1 MPEQSPIGA
10 GERQRV
16 VALLREEWGVL
27 AELLGELD
35 DVAWST
41 PALPGWDVHDVVAH
55 LVGTERMLAG
65 VAVPAVPE
73 AETSGPHVKNEIA
86 RSNEAWVV
94 TLRART
100 HAELLDDFR
109 SVTAERLAALEAL
122 SDAEY
127 DAPSWTPVG
136 DATYGRFMEIRVF
149 DSWMHEQDIR
159 TAVGR
164 PGHEAGPVAEQSV
177 EEVVRAL
184 GYIVGKRAGVP
195 AGSSVTLR
203 LTGPVERTVH
213 VAVDGRATV
222 VDTLPG
228 PATAELALSSSL
240 FMRLAGGRVPA
251 EDELER
257 IELSGDV
264 ALARQVASHLAFTI

>member
-1 MPEQSPIGA
+1 MPEQSPTET
-10 GERQRV
+10 GERARV
-16 VALLREEWGVL
+16 IALLREEWGHF

-35 DVAWST
+35 DAAWSA

-73 AETSGPHVKNEIA
+73 AETGGPHVKNEIA

-94 TLRART
+94 ALRART

-109 SVTAERLAALEAL
+109 TVTTERLAALEAM

-127 DAPSWTPVG
+127 DAPSWTPAG
-136 DATYGRFMEIRVF
+136 NATYGRFMEIRVF
-149 DSWMHEQDIR
+149 DSWMHEQDVR
-159 TAVGR
+159 AAVGR
-164 PGHEAGPVAEQSV
+164 PGNDGGPVAEQSV

-184 GYIVGKRAGVP
+184 GYIVGKRARVP
-195 AGSSVTLR
+195 DGSSVTLR

-213 VAVDGRATV
+213 VVVDGRAAV
-222 VDTLPG
+222 VDALPG
-228 PATAELALSSSL
+228 PATAEVALPSSL
-240 FMRLAGGRVPA
+240 FMRLAGGRVRA
-251 EDELER
+251 EDELGR

>member
-1 MPEQSPIGA
+1 MPEQSPTET
-10 GERQRV
+10 GERARV
-16 VALLREEWGVL
+16 VALLREEWGSL
-27 AELLGELD
+27 AELLAGLD
-35 DVAWST
+35 DDAWSA

-65 VAVPAVPE
+65 VAVPTVPE

-127 DAPSWTPVG
+127 DAPSWTPAG

-257 IELSGDV
+257 IDLSGDV

>member
-1 MPEQSPIGA
+1 MPEQSPTET
-10 GERQRV
+10 GERARV
-16 VALLREEWGVL
+16 VALLREEWGSL
-27 AELLGELD
+27 AELLAGLD
-35 DVAWST
+35 DDAWSA

-65 VAVPAVPE
+65 VAVPTVPE

-127 DAPSWTPVG
+127 DAPSWTPAG

-159 TAVGR
+159 AAVGR

-222 VDTLPG
+222 VDALPE

-257 IELSGDV
+257 IDLSGDV

>member
-1 MPEQSPIGA
+1 MPEQSPTET
-10 GERQRV
+10 GERARV
-16 VALLREEWGVL
+16 VTLLREEWGSL
-27 AELLGELD
+27 AELLAGLD
-35 DVAWST
+35 DAAWSA

-127 DAPSWTPVG
+127 DAPSWTPAG

-159 TAVGR
+159 AAVGR

>member
-1 MPEQSPIGA
+1 MPEQSPTET
-10 GERQRV
+10 GERARV
-16 VALLREEWGVL
+16 VALLREEWGSL
-27 AELLGELD
+27 AELLAGLD
-35 DVAWST
+35 DDAWSA

-65 VAVPAVPE
+65 VAVPTVPE

-127 DAPSWTPVG
+127 DAPSWTPAG

-159 TAVGR
+159 AAVGR

-257 IELSGDV
+257 IDLSGDV

>member
-1 MPEQSPIGA
+1 MPEQSPTET
-10 GERQRV
+10 GERARV
-16 VALLREEWGVL
+16 VTLLREEWGSL
-27 AELLGELD
+27 AELLAGLD
-35 DVAWST
+35 DATWSS

-65 VAVPAVPE
+65 VAVPTVPE

-127 DAPSWTPVG
+127 DAPSWTPAG

>member
-1 MPEQSPIGA
+1 
-10 GERQRV
+10 
-16 VALLREEWGVL
+16 
-27 AELLGELD
+27 
-35 DVAWST
+35 
-41 PALPGWDVHDVVAH
+41 
-55 LVGTERMLAG
+55 MLAG

-127 DAPSWTPVG
+127 DAPSWTPAG

-159 TAVGR
+159 AAVGR

>member
-1 MPEQSPIGA
+1 MPEQSPTET
-10 GERQRV
+10 GERARV
-16 VALLREEWGVL
+16 VALLREEWGSL
-27 AELLGELD
+27 AELLAGLD
-35 DVAWST
+35 DDAWSA

-65 VAVPAVPE
+65 VAVPTVPE

-127 DAPSWTPVG
+127 DAPSWTPAG

-159 TAVGR
+159 AAVGR

>member
-1 MPEQSPIGA
+1 MPEQSPTET
-10 GERQRV
+10 GERARV
-16 VALLREEWGVL
+16 VALLREEWGSL
-27 AELLGELD
+27 AELLAGLD
-35 DVAWST
+35 DAAWSA

-127 DAPSWTPVG
+127 DAPSWTPAG

-149 DSWMHEQDIR
+149 DSWMHEQDVR
-159 TAVGR
+159 AAVGR
-164 PGHEAGPVAEQSV
+164 PGHDGGPVAAQSV
-177 EEVVRAL
+177 EEVIRAL

-195 AGSSVTLR
+195 DGSSVTLR

-213 VAVDGRATV
+213 VAVDGRAAV
-222 VDTLPG
+222 VDALPG

-240 FMRLAGGRVPA
+240 FMRLAGGRVRA
-251 EDELER
+251 EDTLER
-257 IELSGDV
+257 IDLSGDV

>member
-1 MPEQSPIGA
+1 MPEQSPTET
-10 GERQRV
+10 GERARV
-16 VALLREEWGVL
+16 VALLREEWGSL
-27 AELLGELD
+27 AELLAGLD
-35 DVAWST
+35 DAAWSA

-127 DAPSWTPVG
+127 DAPSWTPAG

-149 DSWMHEQDIR
+149 DSWMHEQDVR
-159 TAVGR
+159 AAVGR
-164 PGHEAGPVAEQSV
+164 PGHDGGPVAAQSV
-177 EEVVRAL
+177 EEVIRAL

-195 AGSSVTLR
+195 DGSSVTLR

-213 VAVDGRATV
+213 VAVDGRAAV
-222 VDTLPG
+222 VDALPG

>member
-1 MPEQSPIGA
+1 MPEQSPTET
-10 GERQRV
+10 GERARV
-16 VALLREEWGVL
+16 VTLLREEWGSL
-27 AELLGELD
+27 AELLAGLD
-35 DVAWST
+35 DATWSS

-65 VAVPAVPE
+65 VAVPTVPE

-127 DAPSWTPVG
+127 DAPSWTPAG

-159 TAVGR
+159 AAVGR

>member
-1 MPEQSPIGA
+1 MPEQSPTET
-10 GERQRV
+10 GERARV
-16 VALLREEWGVL
+16 VTLLREEWGSL
-27 AELLGELD
+27 AELLAGLD
-35 DVAWST
+35 DDAWSA

-65 VAVPAVPE
+65 VAVPTVPE

-127 DAPSWTPVG
+127 DAPSWTPAG

-222 VDTLPG
+222 VDALPE
-228 PATAELALSSSL
+228 PATAEVALSSSL
-240 FMRLAGGRVPA
+240 FMRLAGGRVRA
-251 EDELER
+251 EDTLER
-257 IELSGDV
+257 IDLSGDV

>member
-1 MPEQSPIGA
+1 MPERSPTGA
-10 GERQRV
+10 GERARV
-16 VALLREEWGVL
+16 IALLREEWGVL
-27 AELLGELD
+27 AELLDQLD
-35 DVAWST
+35 DGAWSQ

-65 VAVPAVPE
+65 APVPSVA
-73 AETSGPHVKNEIA
+73 AEETGGPHVKNEIA

-109 SVTAERLAALEAL
+109 SVAAERLAALEAM
-122 SDAEY
+122 SDAEF
-127 DAPSWTPVG
+127 DAPSWTPAG
-136 DATYGRFMEIRVF
+136 NATYGRFMEIRVF
-149 DSWMHEQDIR
+149 DSWMHEQDVR
-159 TAVGR
+159 AAVGR
-164 PGHEAGPVAEQSV
+164 PGNEGGAVAEQSV
-177 EEVVRAL
+177 EEVVQAL

-195 AGSSVTLR
+195 DGSSMTLR

-213 VAVDGRATV
+213 VLVDGRAVV
-222 VDTLPG
+222 VDALPG
-228 PATAELALSSSL
+228 AATAEVALPSSL
-240 FMRLAGGRVPA
+240 FMRLAGGRAQVD
-251 EDELER
+251 DELGR

>member
-1 MPEQSPIGA
+1 MPEQSPTET
-10 GERQRV
+10 GERARV
-16 VALLREEWGVL
+16 VALLREEWGSL
-27 AELLGELD
+27 AELLAGLD
-35 DVAWST
+35 DDAWSA

-65 VAVPAVPE
+65 VAVPTVPE

-127 DAPSWTPVG
+127 DAPSWTPAG

-149 DSWMHEQDIR
+149 DSWMHEQDVR
-159 TAVGR
+159 AAVGR
-164 PGHEAGPVAEQSV
+164 PGHDGGPVAAQSV
-177 EEVVRAL
+177 EEVIRAL

-195 AGSSVTLR
+195 DGSSVTLR

-213 VAVDGRATV
+213 VAVDGRAAV
-222 VDTLPG
+222 VDALPG